1 MSLLSQFLVRLQT
14 KHLLTILTGDTRT
27 LDLWLSLKLENT
39 SMKFQRLVLWFQSLF
54 NIYNIKTQ
62 ELDMLPFIAL
72 VKSVMIWLKI
82 SNLNSERLSF
92 QLLLIPSLI
101 QFQEFLLIVLLLS
114 QTSWTVPKKNLLPH
128 KSKPSPKNFFHLSNP
143 ESQSKKK
150 IPLPLSLPL
159 LSPSRTNSIN
169 ISTILLTF
177 SSSNSIS
184 TKDQTTNNL
193 ELKSLKPLLL
203 SPVEFQM
210 LSF

>member
-1 MSLLSQFLVRLQT
+1 MSLLFQFLVRLQT
-14 KHLLTILTGDTRT
+14 KHLLTIPTGDTKT

-82 SNLNSERLSF
+82 SNLNSERLFF

-114 QTSWTVPKKNLLPH
+114 QTSWTVPKKILLPH

-150 IPLPLSLPL
+150 IPLPLSLPQ
-159 LSPSRTNSIN
+159 LSP
-169 ISTILLTF
+169 
-177 SSSNSIS
+177 
-184 TKDQTTNNL
+184 
-193 ELKSLKPLLL
+193 
-203 SPVEFQM
+203 
-210 LSF
+210 